1 MENRSSRKGVIL
13 ACGKGTRL
21 GPLTRGIS
29 KQLLPL
35 FDKPMIYYPLATLMA
50 AGIRQV
56 CIIVNSH
63 DLDTFVS
70 VLGDG
75 STFGISIIYKVQPE
89 PEGIPQALSIA
100 EEFIG
105 GDEVVLILGDNLLIG
120 TGLGRSLRN
129 ISNLNGAHI
138 FLYQVENPQDYG
150 NVKINSEGKIEKI
163 VEKPSKPF
171 SKFAIP
177 GLYFFANSAVEKSK
191 KLQKS
196 PRGEYEIVDLLNEY
210 LGENSLTFTPLV
222 RGTVWLDTGT
232 PEDLFSAGE
241 YVRIVQK
248 RQGTQVACLEEI
260 AILNGWIKLKDL
272 EESSIINQNSHYG
285 KYLRSLIHDGLV
297 FEPLV
302 HSQHE

>member
-1 MENRSSRKGVIL
+1 MENRNPRKGIIL
-13 ACGKGTRL
+13 AGGKGTRL
-21 GPLTRGIS
+21 GPLTLGVS

-56 CIIVNSH
+56 CIIVNSR
-63 DLDTFVS
+63 DLDTFIS

-75 STFGISIIYKVQPE
+75 STYGISIEFKIQPE

-100 EEFIG
+100 EDFIG
-105 GDEVVLILGDNLLIG
+105 GDDVVLVLGDNLLIG
-120 TGLGRSLRN
+120 TGLGRSLKN
-129 ISNLNGAHI
+129 VSSLNGAHI

-150 NVKINSEGKIEKI
+150 NVLINSEGRIEKI
-163 VEKPSKPF
+163 VEKPSQPL

-191 KLQKS
+191 KLKKS
-196 PRGEYEIVDLLNEY
+196 SRGEYEIVDLLNEY
-210 LGENSLTFTPLV
+210 LIENALTFTPLV

-232 PEDLFSAGE
+232 PEDLFLAGE
-241 YVRIVQK
+241 YVRIIQK

-260 AILNGWIKLKDL
+260 SILNGWMTLKDL
-272 EESSIINQNSHYG
+272 NKSPRINQNSDYG
-285 KYLRSLIHDGLV
+285 KYLRDLIQYGVD

-302 HSQHE
+302 HN

>member
-1 MENRSSRKGVIL
+1 MENRNPRKGIIL
-13 ACGKGTRL
+13 AGGRGTRL
-21 GPLTRGIS
+21 GPLTLGVS

-56 CIIVNSH
+56 CIIVNSR
-63 DLDTFVS
+63 DLDTFMS

-75 STFGISIIYKVQPE
+75 STFGISIVFKIQPE

-100 EEFIG
+100 EDFIG
-105 GDEVVLILGDNLLIG
+105 GDDVVLVLGDNLLIG
-120 TGLGRSLRN
+120 TGLGRSLKN
-129 ISNLNGAHI
+129 VSSLNGAHI

-150 NVKINSEGKIEKI
+150 NVLINSEGRIEKI
-163 VEKPSKPF
+163 VEKPSQPL

-191 KLQKS
+191 KLKKS
-196 PRGEYEIVDLLNEY
+196 SRGEYEIVDLLNEY
-210 LGENSLTFTPLV
+210 LIENTLTFTPLV

-232 PEDLFSAGE
+232 PEDLFLAGE
-241 YVRIVQK
+241 YVRIIQK

-260 AILNGWIKLKDL
+260 SILNGWITLKDL
-272 EESSIINQNSHYG
+272 NKSPRINQNSDYG
-285 KYLRSLIHDGLV
+285 KYLRDLIQDGV
-297 FEPLV
+297 DFEPLV
-302 HSQHE
+302 HN

>member
-1 MENRSSRKGVIL
+1 MENRNPLKGVIL
-13 ACGKGTRL
+13 AGGKGTRL
-21 GPLTRGIS
+21 GPLTLGVS

-56 CIIVNSH
+56 CIIVNPH
-63 DLDTFVS
+63 DLETFVS
-70 VLGDG
+70 VLGNG
-75 STFGISIIYKVQPE
+75 SAFGVSIVYKIQPE

-105 GDEVVLILGDNLLIG
+105 GDDVVLVLGDNLLIG
-120 TGLGRSLRN
+120 SGLGRSLRN
-129 ISNLNGAHI
+129 ISGLNGAHI

-163 VEKPSKPF
+163 VEKPAQPF

-191 KLQKS
+191 KLEKS
-196 PRGEYEIVDLLNEY
+196 SRGEYEIVDLLNEY
-210 LGENSLTFTPLV
+210 LVENTLTFTPLV

-232 PEDLFSAGE
+232 PEDLFLAGE
-241 YVRIVQK
+241 YVRIIQK

-260 AILNGWIKLKDL
+260 SILNGWLKLKDL
-272 EESSIINQNSHYG
+272 ENSSMINQNSQYG

-302 HSQHE
+302 HNQSE